1 MRDLLSELNDEQR
14 KAAACIEGPVMIIA
28 GAGSGKT
35 RTLTYRIAHLIEE
48 GIDPFNI
55 LALTFTNKAAAEM
68 KERIIKLVGNDA
80 RNIWMGTFHSIFAK
94 ILRFEAEKLGYIP
107 SFTIYDTD
115 DSKSTIK
122 QIVKSLNLDP
132 KTYNTSFVLGRISMA
147 KSNLISVTDYMN
159 NAEIQQTDQA
169 SRKPMIGEIYKQ
181 YNQRLRNS
189 MAMDFDDLLYNMNVL
204 LRDFPDV
211 LLKYQER
218 FRHILVDEYQDTNFS
233 QYLIIKKMAAR
244 YQNICVVGDDA
255 QSIYAFRGANIQN
268 ILNFKRDYPDVRL
281 FKLEQNYRSTQNIV
295 NAANSIISNNREQ
308 IKKEIWTA
316 NDTGN
321 RIRLLRG
328 EDEREEGLMV
338 ANSIADTKNAEG
350 IDFSNFAILYRT
362 NIQSRAIEEALRKMK
377 IPYKIYGGLSFY
389 RRKEIKDVLSY
400 LRLVINNYDEEAL
413 LRVINYPARG
423 IGQTTIDRI
432 RVAASD
438 NDISIWTV
446 IENLPSFGLG
456 INSGTMN
463 KINDFM
469 MMIKSAT
476 AQLAVMNAYDL
487 AKQII
492 GQSGIIRF
500 LKEDEDPDNANRI
513 ENIEELLN
521 GIQEFCEKEDI
532 ITPDEEEEL
541 QIKTLDLF
549 LQQVLLLTDEENDK
563 EDTNKV
569 SLMTIHAAKGLE
581 FPYVYVAGME
591 ENLFPSALSIASRQE
606 LEEERRLF
614 YVAVTRAE
622 KMLTLSHAKTRYQYG
637 NVSFQELSRFVDE
650 IDDKYIDIPLQKNNL
665 PKVGD
670 LPKPMFTKR
679 KSITK
684 EPLKRVQ
691 HGPTSG
697 NTPAQINAIQVGMRV
712 HHDKFGYGIV
722 KSIEGEN
729 NDRKAIVFFEAMGE
743 KQLLLR
749 FAKLSIVQ

>member
-115 DSKSTIK
+115 DSKSAIK

-432 RVAASD
+432 HVAASD

-549 LQQVLLLTDEENDK
+549 LQQILLLTDEENDK

>member
-48 GIDPFNI
+48 GVDPFNI

-94 ILRFEAEKLGYIP
+94 ILRFEAEKLGYIS

-115 DSKSTIK
+115 DSKNAIK

-147 KSNLISVTDYMN
+147 KSNLISVNDYIN

-169 SRKPMIGEIYKQ
+169 SRKPMIGEIYKL

>member
-115 DSKSTIK
+115 DSKSAIK

-338 ANSIADTKNAEG
+338 ANSIADTKNTEG

-729 NDRKAIVFFEAMGE
+729 NDRKAIVFFETMGE

>member
-94 ILRFEAEKLGYIP
+94 ILRFEAEKLGYIS

-115 DSKSTIK
+115 DSKNAIK

-147 KSNLISVTDYMN
+147 KSNLISVDDYIN

-169 SRKPMIGEIYKQ
+169 SRKPMIGEIYKL

-204 LRDFPDV
+204 LRDIPDV

-316 NDTGN
+316 NDTGK

-328 EDEREEGLMV
+328 EDEREEGLMM
-338 ANSIADTKNAEG
+338 ANSIMDTKNAENV
-350 IDFSNFAILYRT
+350 DFSNFAILYRT
-362 NIQSRAIEEALRKMK
+362 NMQSRAIEEALRKMK

-389 RRKEIKDVLSY
+389 RRKEIKDVLAY
-400 LRLVINNYDEEAL
+400 LRLAINNYDDEAL
-413 LRVINYPARG
+413 LRVINYPTRG
-423 IGQTTIDRI
+423 IGQTTLDRI
-432 RVAASD
+432 RVAAAD
-438 NDISIWTV
+438 NDVSIWTV
-446 IENLPSFGLG
+446 IENLPSFDLG
-456 INSGTMN
+456 INTGTMN

-476 AQLAVMNAYDL
+476 AQLSVMNAYDL

-492 GQSGIIRF
+492 GQSGILRF

-532 ITPDEEEEL
+532 ITPEEEEDV

-549 LQQVLLLTDEENDK
+549 LQQVLLLTDEDNDK
-563 EDTNKV
+563 EDPNKV

-581 FPYVYVAGME
+581 FPCVYVAGME

-637 NVSFQELSRFVDE
+637 NISYQELSRFVEE
-650 IDDKYIDIPLQKNNL
+650 IDDKYIDIPLQKTNL

-670 LPKPMFTKR
+670 LPKPLFAKR
-679 KSITK
+679 KIISK

-697 NTPAQINAIQVGMRV
+697 NTPAQIDAIQVGMRV
-712 HHDKFGYGIV
+712 HHEKFGYGVV
-722 KSIEGEN
+722 KNIEGEK
-729 NDRKAIVFFEAMGE
+729 NDRKATVFFEAMGE

-749 FAKLSIVQ
+749 FAKLSVVQ

>member
-115 DSKSTIK
+115 DSKSAIK
-122 QIVKSLNLDP
+122 QIIKSLNLDP

-432 RVAASD
+432 HVAASD

-549 LQQVLLLTDEENDK
+549 LQQILLLTDEENDK

>member
-94 ILRFEAEKLGYIP
+94 ILRFEAEKLGYIS

-115 DSKSTIK
+115 DSKSAIK

-147 KSNLISVTDYMN
+147 KSNLISVSDYMN

-169 SRKPMIGEIYKQ
+169 SRKPMIGEIYKL

-362 NIQSRAIEEALRKMK
+362 NMQSRAIEEALRKMK

-650 IDDKYIDIPLQKNNL
+650 IDDKYIDIPLQKSNL

-670 LPKPMFTKR
+670 LPKPMFAKR

-712 HHDKFGYGIV
+712 HHEKFGYGIV

-729 NDRKAIVFFEAMGE
+729 NDRKATVFFEAMGE

-749 FAKLSIVQ
+749 FAKLSIIQ